1 MCECVVESAIFTL
14 KLKKSEIS
22 LKKLKR
28 DFSVKSGEQPLI
40 SPWKCVNNLW
50 FWSRQY
56 FFLQNDSSIVNLFS
70 SQWFIANTVTDP
82 GDHER
87 ARVSPESARKGTQG
101 QNWSQWFWW
110 VKAPRSLM
118 NDICFLSFFILLVSP
133 WYMYKGSCFR
143 DVCADTVVV
152 GGYFRGSTGV
162 YIYISLSIHIHS
174 ISFFRGQ
181 VKRVLSVNHVL
192 SRTCKFNWAPW
203 KFRVLTQHFRERC
216 FQPQARAW
224 ELCFKP

>member
-1 MCECVVESAIFTL
+1 MRCSYSNPKNL
-14 KLKKSEIS
+14 K
-22 LKKLKR
+22 
-28 DFSVKSGEQPLI
+28 F
-40 SPWKCVNNLW
+40 PWKNSSVISAWKVVNNLW
-50 FWSRQY
+50 FHRESAWTTCDFGVANNF

-162 YIYISLSIHIHS
+162 YIYISLSLNTYPFYII
-174 ISFFRGQ
+174 
-181 VKRVLSVNHVL
+181 
-192 SRTCKFNWAPW
+192 
-203 KFRVLTQHFRERC
+203 
-216 FQPQARAW
+216 FQGSS
-224 ELCFKP
+224 EKGTFSESCTF

>member
-1 MCECVVESAIFTL
+1 MRVCRGKCDFHTQIQKIWNFLEKTQAWFQREKWWTTCDFTVKVREQLVILESPI
-14 KLKKSEIS
+14 I
-22 LKKLKR
+22 
-28 DFSVKSGEQPLI
+28 
-40 SPWKCVNNLW
+40 
-50 FWSRQY
+50 

-70 SQWFIANTVTDP
+70 SQWFIANTITDP

-162 YIYISLSIHIHS
+162 CIYIYLSLSLNTYPFYII
-174 ISFFRGQ
+174 
-181 VKRVLSVNHVL
+181 
-192 SRTCKFNWAPW
+192 
-203 KFRVLTQHFRERC
+203 
-216 FQPQARAW
+216 FQGSS
-224 ELCFKP
+224 EKGTFSESCTF